1 KMIQLYHTMGTLV
14 TRLWR
19 ALVAPPTPMV
29 PPGGPRVLLAY
40 AALARYQTNSPDL
53 DPRLRLLVTQL
64 AAERSR
70 CRWCIDR
77 GRHLWREAQLPI
89 DALDGLARYETSALF
104 SNRERAAL
112 RFTDAVTRYSEA
124 NGGMPLES
132 PRRPR
137 TSSGCARKSRR
148 GAARPRSAARR
159 SSMDS
164 PIRKSKRSSGRRR
177 MRHTRMLHAPPS
189 APNLRRRSRDS
200 SGGCAT
206 LRRSIIS
213 GL

>member
-1 KMIQLYHTMGTLV
+1 MIQLYHTMGTLV

-29 PPGGPRVLLAY
+29 PPGGPRVLPAY
-40 AALARYQTNSPDL
+40 AALARYQMNSPDL

-132 PRRPR
+132 LMRARQHLSEPEIAAVTGLVAAQHFFNPI
-137 TSSGCARKSRR
+137 TGAMGADVAPWGAPVGSSLR
-148 GAARPRSAARR
+148 
-159 SSMDS
+159 
-164 PIRKSKRSSGRRR
+164 
-177 MRHTRMLHAPPS
+177 
-189 APNLRRRSRDS
+189 NLW
-200 SGGCAT
+200 
-206 LRRSIIS
+206 L
-213 GL
+213 